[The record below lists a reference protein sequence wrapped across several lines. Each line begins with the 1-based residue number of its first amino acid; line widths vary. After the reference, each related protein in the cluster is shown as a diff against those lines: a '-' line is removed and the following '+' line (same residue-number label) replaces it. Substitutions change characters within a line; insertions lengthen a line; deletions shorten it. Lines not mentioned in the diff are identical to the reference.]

1 MSQISRR
8 RILAGLGAGAGLA
21 AGLATRPG
29 RAAPS
34 APGSKINWRMVT
46 SWPRNMPGPGMTAD
60 RLAKRITAMSGGRL
74 TIRLYAAGEL
84 VPALQV
90 FDAVSVG
97 TAEMAHTASFFW
109 AGKMPAA
116 AYFTAT
122 PFGLTPTEHQAWIYH
137 GGGQALWDELYGFFD
152 IKPLMAGN
160 TGGSM
165 GGWFKREIKT
175 LEDMK
180 GLKYRMP
187 GLGGEVVNRLGA
199 TPVLLAPSE
208 ILPALQSGLI
218 DGAEFLGPWSDL
230 ALGFHKVAPYY
241 YTPGFHEPNGTGECL
256 IARKAWDSLPAS
268 LQRVVEAAC
277 AAEDAYSLA
286 ETEWKNAIALQT
298 LTVKHNVQLRSFPDD
313 LLAAA
318 RQKAAEVM
326 MEYSKRGGLEKRIYE
341 SYETARKRAINWAEI
356 SATPFMKSRIG

>member
-1 MSQISRR
+1 MSPISRR
-8 RILAGLGAGAGLA
+8 NILKGLGAGAGLA
-21 AGLATRPG
+21 AGLPAQAS
-29 RAAPS
+29 RAAGKD
-34 APGSKINWRMVT
+34 AGDAILWRMVS
-46 SWPRNMPGPGMTAD
+46 SWPRNLPGPGMTAD
-60 RLAKRITAMSGGRL
+60 RLAKRITVMSRGRL
-74 TIRLYAAGEL
+74 KIRLYAAGEL
-84 VPALQV
+84 VPALQA

-137 GGGQALWDELYGFFD
+137 GGGQALWDELYGAFG
-152 IKPLMAGN
+152 IKPFMAGN

-165 GGWFKREIKT
+165 GGWFKREIHS

-187 GLGGEVVNRLGA
+187 GLGGEVVHRLGA
-199 TPVLLAPSE
+199 TPVLLPPSE
-208 ILPALQSGLI
+208 ILPGLQSGLI

-256 IARKAWDSLPAS
+256 ISRKAWDGLPED
-268 LQRVVEAAC
+268 LQEVIRAAC
-277 AAEDAYSLA
+277 AAEDTYSLA
-286 ETEWKNAIALQT
+286 ETEWNNAVALKT
-298 LTVKHNVQLRSFPDD
+298 LTEKHRISVRTFPAD

-318 RQKAAEVM
+318 RIEATEVM
-326 MEYSKRGGLEKRIYE
+326 LDFSRRGGLDKRIYQ
-341 SYETARKRAINWAEI
+341 SYEAARKRAIDWAAI
-356 SATPFMKSRIG
+356 SATPFINSRIG

>member
-1 MSQISRR
+1 MSRITRR
-8 RILAGLGAGAGLA
+8 NMLTGLSAGLA
-21 AGLATRPG
+21 AGP
-29 RAAPS
+29 AAAAKASGS
-34 APGSKINWRMVT
+34 AITWRMVT
-46 SWPRNMPGPGMTAD
+46 SWPRNMPGPGITAD
-60 RLAKRITAMSGGRL
+60 RLAKRITAMSNGRL

-109 AGKMPAA
+109 AGKLKAA
-116 AYFTAT
+116 AFFTAT
-122 PFGLTPTEHQAWIYH
+122 PFGLSPTEHQAWVYH
-137 GGGQALWDELYGFFD
+137 GGGQALWDELYGKFS
-152 IKPLMAGN
+152 IKPFMAGN

-165 GGWFKREIKT
+165 GGWFKREVNS

-199 TPVLLAPSE
+199 TPVLLPPSE

-218 DGAEFLGPWSDL
+218 DGAEFLGPWTDL
-230 ALGFHKVAPYY
+230 SLGFHKVAPYY
-241 YTPGFHEPNGTGECL
+241 YTPGFHEPNGTGEAL
-256 IARKAWDSLPAS
+256 IARKAWEALPED
-268 LQRVVEAAC
+268 LQQVVAAAC

-286 ETEWKNAIALQT
+286 ETEWNNAIALQT
-298 LTVKHNVQLRSFPDD
+298 LTEKHKVKLRTFPSE

-318 RQKAAEVM
+318 RREAADVM
-326 MEYSKRGGLEKRIYE
+326 MDFSRRGGLEKRIYE
-341 SYETARKRAINWAEI
+341 SYETARKRAVSWAGI
-356 SATPFMKSRIG
+356 SSTPFMQARIG

>member
-1 MSQISRR
+1 MNNITRR
-8 RILAGLGAGAGLA
+8 TMLAGLGAGVGAGLA
-21 AGLATRPG
+21 AGPS
-29 RAAPS
+29 RAAKTTVPD
-34 APGSKINWRMVT
+34 KIEWRMVT
-46 SWPRNMPGPGMTAD
+46 SWPRNLPGPGMTAD
-60 RLAKRITAMSGGRL
+60 RLAKRITAMSEGRL

-122 PFGLTPTEHQAWIYH
+122 PFGLSPTEHQAWIYH
-137 GGGQALWDELYGFFD
+137 GGGQALWDELYGKFD

-230 ALGFHKVAPYY
+230 SLGFHKVAPYY
-241 YTPGFHEPNGTGECL
+241 YAPGFHEPNGTGECL
-256 IARKAWDSLPAS
+256 IARKAWSALPEA
-268 LQRVVEAAC
+268 LREVVKAAC

-286 ETEWKNAIALQT
+286 ETEWNNAIALQT
-298 LTVKHNVQLRSFPDD
+298 MMTKHQVKLRSFPPE
-313 LLAAA
+313 LLDAA
-318 RQKAAEVM
+318 RIQAAEVM
-326 MEYSKRGGLEKRIYE
+326 MEFSRRGGLEKRIYE
-341 SYETARKRAINWAEI
+341 SYETARKRAVNWAGI
-356 SATPFMKSRIG
+356 SATPFMQSRIG

>member
-1 MSQISRR
+1 MSKISRR
-8 RILAGLGAGAGLA
+8 HMLAGMSAGVGAGLA
-21 AGLATRPG
+21 ANKLM
-29 RAAPS
+29 AADGKKPET
-34 APGSKINWRMVT
+34 IEWRMVT
-46 SWPRNMPGPGMTAD
+46 SWPRNLPGPGMTAD
-60 RLAKRITAMSGGRL
+60 RLAKRITSMSEGRL
-74 TIRLYAAGEL
+74 TIKLYAAGEL
-84 VPALQV
+84 VPPLQV

-122 PFGLTPTEHQAWIYH
+122 PFGLNPTEHQAWIYH
-137 GGGQALWDELYGFFD
+137 GGGQALWDELYSAFN
-152 IKPLMAGN
+152 IKPFMAGN

-165 GGWFKREIKT
+165 GGWFKREINS

-199 TPVLLAPSE
+199 TPVLLPPSE

-230 ALGFHKVAPYY
+230 SLGFHKVAPYY
-241 YTPGFHEPNGTGECL
+241 YAPGFHEPNGTGEAL
-256 IARKAWDSLPAS
+256 IAQKAWDALPDSLK
-268 LQRVVEAAC
+268 RIVEAAC

-286 ETEWKNAIALQT
+286 ETEWNNAIALQT
-298 LTVKHNVQLRSFPDD
+298 LMTKHNVKPRSFPQE
-313 LLAAA
+313 LLSAA
-318 RQKAAEVM
+318 RKEAADVM
-326 MEYSKRGGLEKRIYE
+326 MDFSKRGGLEKRIYE
-341 SYETARKRAINWAEI
+341 SYETARKRAVMWAGV
-356 SATPFMKSRIG
+356 SATPFMQARIG